1 MQKETKNIL
10 WVAVGSF
17 FSGVIITFLLLC
29 IAMAMTRP
37 CHKGMPPMPMHNM
50 HEQNMPHRADM
61 QNHTR
66 GLNRTPRVKDHAFK
80 HADMRPNRSESA
92 DKAE

>member
-29 IAMAMTRP
+29 ISMAMTRP

-50 HEQNMPHRADM
+50 HEQSMPRHADM

-66 GLNRTPRVKDHAFK
+66 GLNRMSRTKDHMIKNANG
-80 HADMRPNRSESA
+80 RPNRPEPM